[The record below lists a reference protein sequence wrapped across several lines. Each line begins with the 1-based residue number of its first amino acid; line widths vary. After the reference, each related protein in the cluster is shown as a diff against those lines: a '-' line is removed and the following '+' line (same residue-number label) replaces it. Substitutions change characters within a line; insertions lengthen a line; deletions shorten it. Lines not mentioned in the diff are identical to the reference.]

1 MFIPH
6 FAFQN
11 QYTSGMFSTVDR
23 LHRLLEIAQSEGI
36 RIRREWMRG
45 VRGGLVRVG
54 SSPILFVDES
64 LSIKEQ
70 CEAAIAALG
79 QLDWSETEF
88 GSEMKALLD
97 CQGREETL
105 EEVSEKQTWG

>member
-1 MFIPH
+1 
-6 FAFQN
+6 
-11 QYTSGMFSTVDR
+11 MFSTVDR
-23 LHRLLEIAQSEGI
+23 LHRLLEIAESEGI
-36 RIRREWMRG
+36 QIRREWMRG

-54 SSPILFVDES
+54 SSPILFLDES

-70 CEAAIAALG
+70 CDAASASLG

-88 GSEMKALLD
+88 GSEMCALLGG
-97 CQGREETL
+97 QGGEESS